1 MDPDIWQSLM
11 VTIIGGVVV
20 ALIVMF
26 IPIKHG
32 TVYSYL
38 RNHPKNPKNYFTNI
52 EVPDEIPIDR
62 ATNISVTFHGSLKD
76 GFITCE
82 IKDSVNEYNW
92 CEDKT
97 TVRNLGQGR
106 QIGKLNFKE
115 EKHTYKW
122 AIQPEPNL
130 KKGKGRLEI
139 GAYDTEERIPV
150 ALEIREVLLV

>member
-1 MDPDIWQSLM
+1 MDLDIWQSLM
-11 VTIIGGVVV
+11 VTVIGGVIV

-26 IPIKHG
+26 IPFKRQ

-38 RNHPKNPKNYFTNI
+38 KDRPKNYFTNI

-62 ATNISVTFHGSLKD
+62 LTNISVTFNGSLKD
-76 GFITCE
+76 GLITCE
-82 IKDSVNEYNW
+82 IKDSVNESNW
-92 CEDKT
+92 CEDRT
-97 TVRNLGQGR
+97 TVRNLGQSR
-106 QIGKLNFKE
+106 QIGKLNFQK

-122 AIQPEPNL
+122 PIQPESKL

-139 GAYDTEERIPV
+139 GAYDTEERTLV